1 VEEVIRT
8 LLCSLSLG
16 PHCMLWIPRPGMMGV
31 TFRFGNR
38 RLQKSV
44 EGRDCTGLSLEGLVM
59 GTILSLL
66 GLVLSVGG

>member
-1 VEEVIRT
+1 
-8 LLCSLSLG
+8 
-16 PHCMLWIPRPGMMGV
+16 MLWIPRPGMMGV